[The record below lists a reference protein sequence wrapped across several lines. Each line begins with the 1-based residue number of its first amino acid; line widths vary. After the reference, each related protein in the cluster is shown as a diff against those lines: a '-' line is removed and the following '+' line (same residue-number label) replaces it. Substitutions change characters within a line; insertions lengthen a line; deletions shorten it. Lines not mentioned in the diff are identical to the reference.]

1 MFDPLKE
8 STFLT
13 LFIVIV
19 YSMIEKPLGRILYF
33 VTFIND
39 HSRKIWVSL
48 LKTKDQVL
56 EVFKEFHTKVECDVQ
71 ALMLVII

>member
-48 LKTKDQVL
+48 LKTKGP
-56 EVFKEFHTKVECDVQ
+56 
-71 ALMLVII
+71 II